1 MTIGGEVTPYS
12 TLSIPLGSVHSA
24 KSSQVSTD
32 CQLSSSSSSFN
43 IIFNSGCTRHMF
55 LHRESF
61 LTYKSTP
68 KSYVIL
74 ADKSKVPCLGS
85 GTVIFTLLDK
95 NIILHDDVHVP
106 KLWSPLLSV
115 CCFRHL
121 IGCSLIADNDGSF
134 LTFPKFILQVDNS
147 SDCTISGTFCTNHDT
162 IHFDSR
168 IVGLVSNVSE
178 NTRFWHQRR
187 PAFQQKTSSIN
198 NNIQNL

>member
-1 MTIGGEVTPYS
+1 MKNWIIKKKPRTDHNNKQDSRSRSVSGVNLVMAANDSHIFEASESTVGHSLTSISEESDDYPDDHFGNVEFDLLEGTTSLDVMTIGGEVTPYS

-95 NIILHDDVHVP
+95 NIILHDVLHVP
-106 KLWSPLLSV
+106 KL
-115 CCFRHL
+115 
-121 IGCSLIADNDGSF
+121 
-134 LTFPKFILQVDNS
+134 
-147 SDCTISGTFCTNHDT
+147 
-162 IHFDSR
+162 
-168 IVGLVSNVSE
+168 
-178 NTRFWHQRR
+178 
-187 PAFQQKTSSIN
+187 
-198 NNIQNL
+198 